1 MFLES
6 SNYIDNGDEG
16 PDSDKM
22 ISELLD
28 EIQKIQLAN
37 LNIPECN
44 LQIQC
49 NPSQNT
55 TGIFH
60 RTRTNKPKF
69 AWKYKRLQVAKII
82 FRKNKAGGIPF
93 LDFNLYYSYL
103 NQNRMMLTQKADT

>member
-16 PDSDKM
+16 PDSYKM

-49 NPSQNT
+49 NPCQNT

-103 NQNRMMLTQKADT
+103 NQNRMMLAQKADT